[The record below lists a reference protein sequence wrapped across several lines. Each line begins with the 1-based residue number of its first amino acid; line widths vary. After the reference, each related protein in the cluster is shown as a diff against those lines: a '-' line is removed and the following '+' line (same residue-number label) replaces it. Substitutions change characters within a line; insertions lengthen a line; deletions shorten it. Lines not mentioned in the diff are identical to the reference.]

1 MPRSRRSKASSDLLS
16 VNFNQD
22 ASCVAVGTRTG
33 YSITNCEPFG
43 KVYSKN
49 VGPVSIVEMLFC
61 TSLVAIVGTADS
73 GPSAS
78 PRRLQIVNT
87 KRQSTICELLFPTT
101 ILAVKLNRRR
111 LVVVLEDEIYI
122 YDISN
127 MKLLHTI
134 ETSPNP
140 NAICALSPS
149 SDPCFLAYPS
159 PVPSPTSPFAGG
171 SGGEGGNGA
180 GSKGASSSSSGSSTP
195 GDVLIFDLLH
205 LQVSNIIQAH
215 KSPIAHLSLNSTGTL
230 LATASDKGTVLRV
243 FSVPGAQLVGQ
254 YRRGAYPARIY
265 SMQFN
270 AVSSLLCVSSDTET
284 VHIFKLAGAGAKAGG
299 GGAKSPGGGFGGAG
313 TLDSPSLGSEDG
325 SSENGSQ
332 AGATAPPSSKSSAG
346 GGGFRGSLTRRTSA
360 LASRLASSTSSST
373 SAYLPSSLSSLWTP
387 QRDFASLRLPT
398 PGASS
403 VVAVSGTSPQVFVA
417 TSEGYFYVYGID
429 LEKGGEGELLKQF
442 SLLEGTAGDGDGAE
456 GQGEEGQDGA

>member
-1 MPRSRRSKASSDLLS
+1 MSRLLGPNAHKASNDLLS

-22 ASCVAVGTRTG
+22 ASCVAVGTRSG

-61 TSLVAIVGTADS
+61 TSLVAIVGTTDS

-140 NAICALSPS
+140 QAICALSPCS
-149 SDPCFLAYPS
+149 EPCYLAYPS
-159 PVPSPTSPFAGG
+159 PVPSPTSPF
-171 SGGEGGNGA
+171 SGNSNA
-180 GSKGASSSSSGSSTP
+180 QSP
-195 GDVLIFDLLH
+195 GDIMIFDLLS

-215 KSPIAHLSLNSTGTL
+215 KTPISHLAINSTGTL
-230 LATASDKGTVLRV
+230 LASASDKGTVVRV
-243 FSVPGAQLVGQ
+243 FSVPGAQMIGQ

-265 SMQFN
+265 SISFN
-270 AVSSLLCVSSDTET
+270 AVSTLLSVSSDTET
-284 VHIFKLAGAGAKAGG
+284 VHIFKLNNGISGAPGSSASSRPSLTAVATGG
-299 GGAKSPGGGFGGAG
+299 S
-313 TLDSPSLGSEDG
+313 SPSFGSEDG
-325 SSENGSQ
+325 SESG
-332 AGATAPPSSKSSAG
+332 AGREG
-346 GGGFRGSLTRRTSA
+346 GGGYEALIDDKKKAGGLKGSFRKRSA
-360 LASRLASSTSSST
+360 ALGRFASSSVGG
-373 SAYLPSSLSSLWTP
+373 YLPSTLSSMWEP
-387 QRDFASLRLPT
+387 QRDFAHLKLPT
-398 PGASS
+398 PGVSS
-403 VVAVSGTSPQVFVA
+403 VIAISPTTPQVMVC
-417 TSEGYFYVYGID
+417 TSEGWFYTYSID
-429 LEKGGEGELLKQF
+429 LEKGGEGSLLKQY
-442 SLLEGTAGDGDGAE
+442 SLLDGGNSGSGAA
-456 GQGEEGQDGA
+456 GQGSESNGEDGESGSGVNGGD

>member
-1 MPRSRRSKASSDLLS
+1 MSRLLGANPHKASNDLFS

-140 NAICALSPS
+140 QAICALSPS
-149 SDPCFLAYPS
+149 SDPCYLAYPS
-159 PVPSPTSPFAGG
+159 PTPSPSSPLA
-171 SGGEGGNGA
+171 NGA
-180 GSKGASSSSSGSSTP
+180 QSP
-195 GDVLIFDLLH
+195 GDVLIFDLLS

-215 KSPIAHLSLNSTGTL
+215 KMPIAHLAMNSTGTL
-230 LATASDKGTVLRV
+230 LATASDKGTVIRV
-243 FSVPGAQLVGQ
+243 FSVPTATPVAQF
-254 YRRGAYPARIY
+254 RRGAYPAKIY
-265 SMQFN
+265 SISFN
-270 AVSSLLCVSSDTET
+270 AVSTLLSVSSDTET
-284 VHIFKLAGAGAKAGG
+284 VHIYKLTGAGGAPAGSPSLSTRSALASPAGG
-299 GGAKSPGGGFGGAG
+299 GAS
-313 TLDSPSLGSEDG
+313 SPSLGSEDG
-325 SSENGSQ
+325 SENG
-332 AGATAPPSSKSSAG
+332 AGRG
-346 GGGFRGSLTRRTSA
+346 GYEGMIDDKKKGSGLKGSLRKRSA
-360 LASRLASSTSSST
+360 ALGRLASASVGG
-373 SAYLPSSLSSLWTP
+373 YLPSTLSSMWEP
-387 QRDFASLRLPT
+387 QRDFAYLKLPT
-398 PGASS
+398 PGVSS
-403 VVAVSGTSPQVFVA
+403 VVAISPTTPQVMVC
-417 TSEGYFYVYGID
+417 TSEGWFYTYNLD
-429 LEKGGEGELLKQF
+429 LEKGGEGALLKQY
-442 SLLEGTAGDGDGAE
+442 SLMEGAAGGAA
-456 GQGEEGQDGA
+456 GEEGSEGAGQAGGD